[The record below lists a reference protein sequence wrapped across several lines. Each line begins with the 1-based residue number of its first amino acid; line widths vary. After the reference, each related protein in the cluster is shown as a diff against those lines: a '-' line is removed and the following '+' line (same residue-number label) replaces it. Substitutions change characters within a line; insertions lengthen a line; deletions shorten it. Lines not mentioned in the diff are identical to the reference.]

1 MFDLVIRNGTIID
14 GSGKDGFVGDIAI
27 QNETIVE
34 IGRIEGQGTI
44 EIDGTGLVVCP
55 GFIDAHTHSD
65 LSLLERPECSEKI
78 TQGVTTEILGNCGF
92 SVAPIAQVSSVQ
104 SFRAYAGPV
113 LGYPNQDWSWESYAE
128 YLSTVTAAKPAVN
141 FASLIGHG
149 TVRAVVMGFDNRK
162 PTEQELERMAALL
175 DESMRQGALGLSTG
189 LVYVPGAFSDEDE
202 LIALA
207 RVVVAHGGIYAT
219 HLRNQADGLV
229 DSVKETIR
237 VGMKSGVA
245 IHISHHKTV
254 GERNKGLVHHTLS
267 LLDETMEKGVFTSS
281 DMYPYLSGSTTM
293 AALLPAWL
301 LEGGI
306 DQMINRLS
314 DPQIRRRAANDIE
327 HGIEGWENRLEA
339 IGFNNVIVNSYQTE
353 TNKRFQGLSLAEVA
367 QLTGESVLECMFNL
381 LIEEKGEINVL
392 LQNSTEEDLQ
402 EVLQHPRT
410 VVGSD
415 GLFSGDTPHPRLY
428 GTFPRILRRYVS
440 EFNTLSLPEAIH
452 KMTGLTSETFH
463 LGKIGFLRSGFRAD
477 IVVFDPQEIKDLA
490 TFEHPKVFSSGI
502 RHVLVGGKFAL
513 QDGNITGIRN
523 GCALI
528 RQSS

>member
-14 GSGKDGFVGDIAI
+14 GSGKDGFIGDIAV
-27 QNETIVE
+27 QDESIVG
-34 IGRIEGQGTI
+34 IGRIEEQGII
-44 EIDGTGLVVCP
+44 EIDGTGMIVCP

-92 SVAPIAQVSSVQ
+92 SVAPIAKVPAVQ
-104 SFRAYAGPV
+104 SFRSYSGPV
-113 LGYPNQDWSWESYAE
+113 LGYPNREWSWESYSD
-128 YLSTVTAAKPAVN
+128 YLSTVAAAKPAVN

-149 TVRAVVMGFDNRK
+149 TLRAVVMGFDNRK

-175 DESMRQGALGLSTG
+175 DESMQQGALGLSTG
-189 LVYVPGAFSDEDE
+189 LVYVPGTYSDEDE

-207 RVVVAHGGIYAT
+207 RVVVSHGGIYAT

-229 DSVKETIR
+229 DSVEETIR
-237 VGMKSGVA
+237 VGMQSGVA

-254 GERNKGLVHHTLS
+254 GERNQGLVHQTLS
-267 LLDETMEKGVFTSS
+267 LLDETMEKGIFTSS

-306 DQMINRLS
+306 DRMIERLS
-314 DPQIRRRAANDIE
+314 DPQIRKRAANDIE
-327 HGIEGWENRLEA
+327 LGIEGWENRLEV
-339 IGFNNVIVNSYQTE
+339 IGFHNVIVNSFQTE
-353 TNKRFQGLSLAEVA
+353 ANKKFQGLSLKEVA
-367 QLTGESVLECMFNL
+367 QLRDEAVLECMFNL
-381 LIEEKGEINVL
+381 LIEENGEINVL
-392 LQNSTEEDLQ
+392 LKNSTEADLQ
-402 EVLQHPRT
+402 EVLRHPRT

-428 GTFPRILRRYVS
+428 GTFPRVLHRYAA
-440 EFNTLSLPEAIH
+440 ELNALSLTEAIH
-452 KMTGLTSETFH
+452 KMTGLTSEIFH
-463 LGKIGFLRSGFRAD
+463 LGKVGFLRSGFRAD

-502 RHVLVGGKFAL
+502 KHVVVGGKLAL
-513 QDGNITGIRN
+513 QDGSITGVRN